1 MLCTVFEI
9 TELGYNLIMN
19 NAELLKEGRDHLLKL
34 HKLLLD
40 HERAMFEVIN
50 GPTTPGQFLSL
61 LLDDRDFAWLRRFS
75 TLIVDIDEMFAQKDG
90 YSPELVEIHIEKLRS
105 LILMEGED
113 EEFKSKYQA
122 ALQKDIEAASRHGD
136 LRSLLFK

>member
-1 MLCTVFEI
+1 
-9 TELGYNLIMN
+9 MN

-90 YSPELVEIHIEKLRS
+90 YSPELVDIHIEKLRS